1 MRIGLFTDTYRPSV
15 NGIVFVV
22 ESLQTHLE
30 ALGHEVYVFCPAR
43 SVRPSKTA
51 EQFHEDEHII
61 RFPSVKGAFYDD
73 YDTSF
78 FFPPRV
84 MLQVREL
91 ELDMIHIFTPGQ
103 VGLMGI
109 QSAWVTKTPFVIQ
122 HCTDVYEFVEHYPAV
137 LPGALALITLVVPFT
152 VRLQGKDIKEL
163 IKLYRPRRGA
173 TEWNQDIIEKAM
185 TIVYSKA
192 DAVITL
198 SRKSTEQLKGWQQGD
213 KFNYPIVMMPN
224 GVDPLPAAT
233 PTQQADFRSRWGIA
247 EDDEVVG
254 FVGRLGEEKNLP
266 ILIEAMKLLVPARPQ
281 ARLLFVGD
289 FEYRPELERM
299 AHESGYG
306 DRITFTGTMPR
317 DQLGVAYGAMDV
329 FAFPSLKDTQAWA
342 VHEAALAG
350 LPIVLIDRKLSEVFE
365 DGKSGYFADNTAA
378 SVAEKITTL
387 LADPKLRTTCGE
399 NGRALA
405 QQFTEKNQVNKLA
418 ALYTDIIAGRS
429 LPGGD

>member
-1 MRIGLFTDTYRPSV
+1 MRIGLFTDTYRPSI

-30 ALGHEVYVFCPAR
+30 AMGHEVYVFCPAR

-51 EQFHEDEHII
+51 ERFDEDEYII

-84 MLQVREL
+84 MMQVREL
-91 ELDMIHIFTPGQ
+91 DLDMIHISTPGQ

-109 QSAWVTKTPFVIQ
+109 QAAWVNKVPFVIQ
-122 HCTDVYEFVEHYPAV
+122 HCTDLYEFVEHYPAV

-198 SRKSTEQLKGWQQGD
+198 SRKSTDQLASWQQGD
-213 KFNYPIVMMPN
+213 KFKYPLVMMPN
-224 GVDPLPAAT
+224 GVDPIKPASASELK
-233 PTQQADFRSRWGIA
+233 AFRKRWNID
-247 EDDEVVG
+247 EQDEVYG

-266 ILIEAMKLLVPARPQ
+266 VLIEALGTVLKSRPH

-289 FEYRPELERM
+289 FEFREELERI
-299 AHESGYG
+299 AQATTYS
-306 DRITFTGTMPR
+306 DRVTFTGAIAR
-317 DQLGVAYGAMDV
+317 DQLGAAYAAMDV
-329 FAFPSLKDTQAWA
+329 FTFPSLKDTQAW
-342 VHEAALAG
+342 VLHEAALAQ
-350 LPIVLIDRKLSEVFE
+350 LPIVLIDRELSEVFE
-365 DGKSGYFADNTAA
+365 DGKSGYFASDDARD
-378 SVAEKITTL
+378 VADKIVNL
-387 LADPKLRTTCGE
+387 LEDPAK
-399 NGRALA
+399 RAEFGAYGSTLA
-405 QQFTEKNQVNKLA
+405 QQYTEESQVKKLTD
-418 ALYTDIIAGRS
+418 LYETIIQDHQA
-429 LPGGD
+429 

>member
-1 MRIGLFTDTYRPSV
+1 MRIGLFTDTYRPSI

-30 ALGHEVYVFCPAR
+30 AMGHEVYVFCPAR

-51 EQFHEDEHII
+51 ERFDEDEYII

-84 MLQVREL
+84 MMQVREL
-91 ELDMIHIFTPGQ
+91 DLDMIHILTPGQ

-109 QSAWVTKTPFVIQ
+109 QAAWVNKVPFVIQ
-122 HCTDVYEFVEHYPAV
+122 HCTDLYEFVEHYPAV

-198 SRKSTEQLKGWQQGD
+198 SRKSTDQLASWQQGD
-213 KFNYPIVMMPN
+213 KFKYPLVMMPN
-224 GVDPLPAAT
+224 GVDPIKPASASELK
-233 PTQQADFRSRWGIA
+233 AFRKRWNID
-247 EDDEVVG
+247 EQDEVYG

-266 ILIEAMKLLVPARPQ
+266 VLIEALGTVLKSRPH

-289 FEYRPELERM
+289 FEFREELERI
-299 AHESGYG
+299 AQATTYS
-306 DRITFTGTMPR
+306 DRVTFTGAIAR
-317 DQLGVAYGAMDV
+317 DQLGAAYAAMDV
-329 FAFPSLKDTQAWA
+329 FTFPSLKDTQAW
-342 VHEAALAG
+342 VLHEAALAQ
-350 LPIVLIDRKLSEVFE
+350 LPIVLIDRELSEVFE
-365 DGKSGYFADNTAA
+365 DGKSGYFASDDARD
-378 SVAEKITTL
+378 VADKIVNL
-387 LADPKLRTTCGE
+387 LEDPAK
-399 NGRALA
+399 RAEFGAYGSTLA
-405 QQFTEKNQVNKLA
+405 QQYTEESQVKKLTD
-418 ALYTDIIAGRS
+418 LYETIIQDHQA
-429 LPGGD
+429 

>member
-1 MRIGLFTDTYRPSV
+1 MRIGLFTDTYRPSI

-30 ALGHEVYVFCPAR
+30 AMGHEVYVFCPAR

-51 EQFHEDEHII
+51 ERFDEDEYII

-84 MLQVREL
+84 MMQVREL
-91 ELDMIHIFTPGQ
+91 DLDMIHILTPGQ

-109 QSAWVTKTPFVIQ
+109 QAAWVNKVPFVIQ
-122 HCTDVYEFVEHYPAV
+122 HCTDLYEFVEHYPAV

-198 SRKSTEQLKGWQQGD
+198 SRKSTDQLASWQQGD
-213 KFNYPIVMMPN
+213 KFKYPLVMMPN
-224 GVDPLPAAT
+224 GVDPIKPASASELK
-233 PTQQADFRSRWGIA
+233 AFRKRWNID
-247 EDDEVVG
+247 EQDEVYG

-266 ILIEAMKLLVPARPQ
+266 VLIEAL
-281 ARLLFVGD
+281 
-289 FEYRPELERM
+289 
-299 AHESGYG
+299 
-306 DRITFTGTMPR
+306 GT
-317 DQLGVAYGAMDV
+317 V
-329 FAFPSLKDTQAWA
+329 LK
-342 VHEAALAG
+342 
-350 LPIVLIDRKLSEVFE
+350 
-365 DGKSGYFADNTAA
+365 
-378 SVAEKITTL
+378 
-387 LADPKLRTTCGE
+387 
-399 NGRALA
+399 
-405 QQFTEKNQVNKLA
+405 
-418 ALYTDIIAGRS
+418 
-429 LPGGD
+429 

>member
-1 MRIGLFTDTYRPSV
+1 MKIGLFTDTYKPSI
-15 NGIVFVV
+15 NGIVYVV
-22 ESLQTHLE
+22 ESLKTHLE
-30 ALGHEVYVFCPAR
+30 SMGHEVYVFCPAR
-43 SVRPSKTA
+43 SVRPSKQA
-51 EQFHEDEHII
+51 EKFDEDEYII
-61 RFPSVKGAFYDD
+61 RFPSLKGAFYDD

-84 MLQVREL
+84 MMQVRDL
-91 ELDMIHIFTPGQ
+91 DFDMIHIFTQGQ

-109 QSAWVTKTPFVIQ
+109 QAAWVTKTPFVIQ

-198 SRKSTEQLKGWQQGD
+198 SRKSTEQLEGWQQGD
-213 KFNYPIVMMPN
+213 KFRYPLIMMPN
-224 GVDPLPAAT
+224 GVTPIKKATAA
-233 PTQQADFRSRWGIA
+233 QLSAFKQRWSI
-247 EDDEVVG
+247 DDRDEVFG

-266 ILIEAMKLLVPARPQ
+266 ILIKALGHVLKERPR

-289 FEYRPELERM
+289 FEFREELERM
-299 AHESGYG
+299 AAATSYN
-306 DRITFTGTMPR
+306 DRITFTGALPR
-317 DQLGVAYGAMDV
+317 EQLGAAYGTMSV
-329 FAFPSLKDTQAWA
+329 FTFPSLKDTQAW
-342 VHEAALAG
+342 VLHEAAHAG

-365 DGKSGYFADNTAA
+365 DGKNGYFAKNTPRDMAD
-378 SVAEKITTL
+378 KIISL
-387 LADPKLRTTCGE
+387 LRSPKKRTE
-399 NGRALA
+399 FGRHGKKLA
-405 QQFTEKNQVNKLA
+405 GKFTEHGQVKKLVK
-418 ALYTDIIAGRS
+418 LYEEIIENRE
-429 LPGGD
+429 

>member
-1 MRIGLFTDTYRPSV
+1 MRIGLFTDTYRPSI

-30 ALGHEVYVFCPAR
+30 AMGHEVYVFCPAR

-51 EQFHEDEHII
+51 ERFDEDEYII

-84 MLQVREL
+84 MMQVREL
-91 ELDMIHIFTPGQ
+91 DLDMIHILTPGQ

-109 QSAWVTKTPFVIQ
+109 QAAWVNKVPFVIQ
-122 HCTDVYEFVEHYPAV
+122 HCTDLYEFVEHYPAV

-173 TEWNQDIIEKAM
+173 TEWNQDIIEKAI

-198 SRKSTEQLKGWQQGD
+198 SRKSTDQLASWQQGD
-213 KFNYPIVMMPN
+213 KFKYPLVMMPN
-224 GVDPLPAAT
+224 GVDPIKPASASELK
-233 PTQQADFRSRWGIA
+233 AFRKRWNID
-247 EDDEVVG
+247 EQDEVYG

-266 ILIEAMKLLVPARPQ
+266 VLIEALGTVLKSRPH

-289 FEYRPELERM
+289 FEFREELERI
-299 AHESGYG
+299 AQATTYS
-306 DRITFTGTMPR
+306 DRVTFTGAIAR
-317 DQLGVAYGAMDV
+317 DQLGAAYAAMDV
-329 FAFPSLKDTQAWA
+329 FTFPSLKDTQAW
-342 VHEAALAG
+342 VLHEAALAQ
-350 LPIVLIDRKLSEVFE
+350 LPIVLIDREPVT
-365 DGKSGYFADNTAA
+365 GAWRAA
-378 SVAEKITTL
+378 APAVT
-387 LADPKLRTTCGE
+387 
-399 NGRALA
+399 NGVALA
-405 QQFTEKNQVNKLA
+405 
-418 ALYTDIIAGRS
+418 Y
-429 LPGGD
+429 

>member
-1 MRIGLFTDTYRPSV
+1 MRIGLFTDTYRPSI

-30 ALGHEVYVFCPAR
+30 AMGHEVYVFCPAR

-51 EQFHEDEHII
+51 ERFDEDEYII

-84 MLQVREL
+84 MMQVREL
-91 ELDMIHIFTPGQ
+91 DLDMIHILTPGQ

-109 QSAWVTKTPFVIQ
+109 QAAWVNKVPFVIQ
-122 HCTDVYEFVEHYPAV
+122 HCTDLYEFVEHYPAV

-173 TEWNQDIIEKAM
+173 TEWNQDIIEKAI

-198 SRKSTEQLKGWQQGD
+198 SRKSTDQLASWQQGD
-213 KFNYPIVMMPN
+213 KFKYPLVMMPN
-224 GVDPLPAAT
+224 GVDPIKPASASELK
-233 PTQQADFRSRWGIA
+233 AFRKRWNID
-247 EDDEVVG
+247 EQDEVYG

-266 ILIEAMKLLVPARPQ
+266 VLIEALGTVLKSRPH

-289 FEYRPELERM
+289 FEFREELERI
-299 AHESGYG
+299 AQATTYS
-306 DRITFTGTMPR
+306 DRVTFTGAIAR
-317 DQLGVAYGAMDV
+317 DQLGAAYAAMDV
-329 FAFPSLKDTQAWA
+329 FTFPSLKDTQAW
-342 VHEAALAG
+342 VLHEAALAQ
-350 LPIVLIDRKLSEVFE
+350 LPIVLIDRELSEVFE
-365 DGKSGYFADNTAA
+365 DGKSGYFASDDARD
-378 SVAEKITTL
+378 VADKIVNL
-387 LADPKLRTTCGE
+387 LEDPAK
-399 NGRALA
+399 RAEFGAYGSTLA
-405 QQFTEKNQVNKLA
+405 QQYTEESQVKKLTD
-418 ALYTDIIAGRS
+418 LYETIIQDHQA
-429 LPGGD
+429 